1 MTGVVSVPL
10 TTRLSQLIKDNAF
23 VSETLTSPVVSMRGN
38 LIIIS
43 SPSGGGK
50 GTLIKEVLA
59 TVPGL
64 GYSVSLTT
72 RTPRPGEMDGVHY
85 HYVSRERFDE
95 EIRNGNFLEYAEVH
109 GKMYGTS
116 LRQIESIIAEGRDVI
131 LEIDVQGADWVLK
144 RVPEAVRIFILPPS
158 FETLRDRLVRRATE
172 DSDDLQVRLR
182 NAHGEVMQYSKF
194 EYVVINDE
202 VRDAAQKL
210 ASIIL
215 AERQLTDRQMGA
227 IQAIL
232 DSFEQS
238 KV

>member
-1 MTGVVSVPL
+1 M
-10 TTRLSQLIKDNAF
+10 K
-23 VSETLTSPVVSMRGN
+23 GN

-72 RTPRPGEMDGVHY
+72 RAPRPGEVDGTHY
-85 HYVSRERFDE
+85 HFVTRKQFDE
-95 EIRNGNFLEYAEVH
+95 DIREGKFLEYAEVH
-109 GKMYGTS
+109 GNMYGTS
-116 LRQIESIIAEGRDVI
+116 LRQIESITAEGRDVI

-158 FETLRDRLVRRATE
+158 FETLRDRLIRRATE
-172 DSDDLQVRLR
+172 DSDDLQVRLQ
-182 NAHGEVMQYSKF
+182 NAYGEVMQYSKF

-202 VRDAAQKL
+202 VHVAAQKL

-215 AERQLTDRQMGA
+215 AERQLADRQKEA
-227 IQAIL
+227 IQRIL